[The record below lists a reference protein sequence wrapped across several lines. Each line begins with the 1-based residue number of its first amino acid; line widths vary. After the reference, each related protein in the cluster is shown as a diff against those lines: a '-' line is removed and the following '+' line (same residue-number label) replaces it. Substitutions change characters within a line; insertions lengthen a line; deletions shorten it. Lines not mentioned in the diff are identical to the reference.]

1 MNRAVENIPETHYN
15 ASNTI
20 AEMVKGRHLHIIY
33 TRALKTG
40 TAMAVAAVA
49 APTALHEYTRY
60 HKNLMF

>member
-1 MNRAVENIPETHYN
+1 MENLPETHYN

-49 APTALHEYTRY
+49 APTALQKAE
-60 HKNLMF
+60 L